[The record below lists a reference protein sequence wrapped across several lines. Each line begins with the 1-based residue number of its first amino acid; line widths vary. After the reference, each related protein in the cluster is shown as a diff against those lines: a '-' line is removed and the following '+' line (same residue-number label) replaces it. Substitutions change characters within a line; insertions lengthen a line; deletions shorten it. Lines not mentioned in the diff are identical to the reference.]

1 MRPPFYQPTIARIG
15 VRPDQPDAVVGP
27 RKRGSASVDPGK
39 LGEALELL
47 KMAKLA
53 ARSKRRRSAAEVA
66 AGASLQMWEAPPLT
80 VMRSL
85 RSAGVTPERA
95 PEALQDFIDSRAPPP
110 EKRRRRRGRR
120 DSGSA
125 YHAWMRE
132 KE

>member
-1 MRPPFYQPTIARIG
+1 
-15 VRPDQPDAVVGP
+15 
-27 RKRGSASVDPGK
+27 
-39 LGEALELL
+39 
-47 KMAKLA
+47 MAKLA

-95 PEALQDFIDSRAPPP
+95 PEEALQDFIDSRAPPP

-125 YHAWMRE
+125 YHAWMME